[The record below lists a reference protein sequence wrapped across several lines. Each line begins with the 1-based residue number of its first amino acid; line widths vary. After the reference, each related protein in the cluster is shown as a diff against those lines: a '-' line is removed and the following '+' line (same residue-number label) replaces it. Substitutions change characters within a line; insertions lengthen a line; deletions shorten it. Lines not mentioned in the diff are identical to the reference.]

1 MQEESIPPK
10 QPKKIHVLNP
20 QVIKKHPIG
29 SAKQRGVLEL
39 YLCEQICRAKSL
51 MQDLQFIE

>member
-1 MQEESIPPK
+1 MLEESIPQK
-10 QPKKIHVLNP
+10 QSEKTHVLDV

-29 SAKQRGVLEL
+29 STEQRGVREL